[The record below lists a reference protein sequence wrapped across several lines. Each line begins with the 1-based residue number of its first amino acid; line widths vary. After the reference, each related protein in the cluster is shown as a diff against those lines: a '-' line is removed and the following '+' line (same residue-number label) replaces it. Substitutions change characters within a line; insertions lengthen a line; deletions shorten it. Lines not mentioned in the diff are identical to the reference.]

1 MIHDGVRII
10 SDITAIC
17 LFKETALKEGG
28 GWEGR
33 AAMVVAVLKCCL
45 KTEQPWQDCILIE

>member
-17 LFKETALKEGG
+17 LFKETALREGG